1 MAIGPRPVSRRRPT
15 RPATRLL
22 YPLRIAAIAVV
33 ALVVYTV
40 IQGEGRLPFG
50 DGLVFAFGKA
60 ESEEPLAQP
69 SGRPVGTVPVLACP
83 RVLPAF
89 TKITREHLLTD
100 EGLHTV
106 PVVEPAI
113 QPNGLFPADNAGVQ
127 RLLGRVLKREKP
139 VNFAFSENDLLPP
152 GTRAGTTAGI
162 PPGKRGVWLDLE
174 RVQGLSD
181 VQPGDYVDL
190 VAAKTMDAPPAPDLK
205 VMENLSDPILRAR
218 MQRAAVMR
226 KPTTQTRSWVIARQA
241 LVVTPVRLREINT
254 GEVSR
259 AKPPKVVEEVFVA
272 MAPEEVSNF
281 SQALAQ
287 EVALVAAPRS
297 GQPEDEGVEIQ
308 DVTPPDPNADLRRL
322 LLGGDEEPMVNMIEV
337 IRGNQRQTVTVPRAK

>member
-22 YPLRIAAIAVV
+22 YPLRIAGIAVV
-33 ALVVYTV
+33 ALVVFTV
-40 IQGEGRLPFG
+40 IQGELRLPFG
-50 DGLVFAFGKA
+50 DGLVFAFGKP
-60 ESEEPLAQP
+60 ESPQVVQP
-69 SGRPVGTVPVLACP
+69 AGTPAGTVAVLACP

-113 QPNGLFPADNAGVQ
+113 EPNGLFLADVVGVQ

-139 VNFAFSENDLLPP
+139 VNFAFSENDFLPP

-162 PPGKRGVWLDLE
+162 PPGKRGVWLDLDL
-174 RVQGLSD
+174 VQGLSD

-190 VAAKTMDAPPAPDLK
+190 VAAKTMDAPPPPDLR

-218 MQRAAVMR
+218 LQRAAVMR
-226 KPTTQTRSWVIARQA
+226 KPATQARSWVIARQA
-241 LVVTPVRLREINT
+241 LIVTPVRRREINT

-259 AKPPKVVEEVFVA
+259 AKPPKIVEEVFVA

-287 EVALVAAPRS
+287 QVALVAAPRS
-297 GQPEDEGVEIQ
+297 GQPETEETEIQ
-308 DVTPPDPNADLRRL
+308 DVTPPDPSADLRRL
-322 LLGGDEEPMVNMIEV
+322 LLGGDDEPIVNIIEV
-337 IRGNQRQTVTVPRAK
+337 IRGNERQTVTVPRAK